1 SARSAGT
8 SPASRRLPTSA
19 RLAWTESRHNA
30 MTETQEQTTAEQRQ
44 RRVVLGTVV
53 SVKMEKT
60 IVVQVQRRFKHPRYR
75 KYVSERVRYKAH
87 DENNEAK
94 TGDTVRIVSCRPLS
108 RDKRW
113 MLQAVVEK
121 ATLV

>member
-1 SARSAGT
+1 
-8 SPASRRLPTSA
+8 
-19 RLAWTESRHNA
+19 
-30 MTETQEQTTAEQRQ
+30 MTETQEQVTAEQRQ
-44 RRVVLGTVV
+44 RRVLLGTVV
-53 SVKMEKT
+53 SDKMEKT

-75 KYVSERVRYKAH
+75 KYVSERIRYKAH
-87 DENNEAK
+87 DEKNEAK

-121 ATLV
+121 AIGV

>member
-1 SARSAGT
+1 
-8 SPASRRLPTSA
+8 
-19 RLAWTESRHNA
+19 
-30 MTETQEQTTAEQRQ
+30 MTETQQTTADTAEQRQ
-44 RRVVLGTVV
+44 RRVLLGTVV
-53 SVKMEKT
+53 SDKMEKT

-75 KYVSERVRYKAH
+75 KYVSERIRYKAH

-121 ATLV
+121 AIGV

>member
-1 SARSAGT
+1 
-8 SPASRRLPTSA
+8 
-19 RLAWTESRHNA
+19 
-30 MTETQEQTTAEQRQ
+30 MTETQEQTTTEQRQ
-44 RRVVLGTVV
+44 RRVLLGTVV
-53 SVKMEKT
+53 SDKMEKT

>member
-1 SARSAGT
+1 
-8 SPASRRLPTSA
+8 
-19 RLAWTESRHNA
+19 
-30 MTETQEQTTAEQRQ
+30 MTETQEQTTADQRQ
-44 RRVVLGTVV
+44 RRVLLGTVV
-53 SVKMEKT
+53 SDKMEKT

-75 KYVSERVRYKAH
+75 KYVSERIRYKAH

>member
-1 SARSAGT
+1 
-8 SPASRRLPTSA
+8 
-19 RLAWTESRHNA
+19 

-44 RRVVLGTVV
+44 RRVLLGTVV
-53 SVKMEKT
+53 SDKMEKT

-75 KYVSERVRYKAH
+75 KYVSERIRYKAH

-94 TGDTVRIVSCRPLS
+94 VGDRVLIEECRPLS

-113 MLQAVVEK
+113 RMKQILERA
-121 ATLV
+121 L

>member
-1 SARSAGT
+1 
-8 SPASRRLPTSA
+8 
-19 RLAWTESRHNA
+19 

-53 SVKMEKT
+53 SDKMEKT

-87 DENNEAK
+87 DEKNEAK
-94 TGDTVRIVSCRPLS
+94 LGDTVRIVSCRPLS

-113 MLQAVVEK
+113 MLQTVVEK